1 MPAPP
6 AVDAEPSEA
15 ADPAD
20 AVELPAEREEVPA
33 ERVEEAV
40 EPPAAEAPGAEV
52 FE

>member
-1 MPAPP
+1 
-6 AVDAEPSEA
+6 VDAEPSEA

-40 EPPAAEAPGAEV
+40 EPPAADAPGAEV